1 VGGLKHIM
9 DVAIIIIF
17 KNGEGKGKINII
29 Y

>member
-1 VGGLKHIM
+1 VGGLRNIV

-17 KNGEGKGKINII
+17 KNGEGKGKISII